1 MPLFE
6 YIVRSEEG
14 KRLEGTIEAK
24 TLNEA
29 NQNLLKKKYTI
40 VKLSEKEVVF
50 DFLGPF
56 LDRLSLEVEKMKN
69 KIPLTTLVFFT
80 RQLSTMFSAGLTL
93 EKSIFFLSQEE
104 KHKKFKKILGSM
116 DRNIKRGMLLSD
128 TLERHPGVFSN
139 LFISMVRAGEVS
151 GKLAETLEELALYLE
166 SVEETQRKV
175 KSAMYY
181 PVFIIGFLVLTLFL
195 TFTFLIPSFSS
206 VYDSLGSEL
215 PYYTVLMVNIGEW
228 LQSNIFSVLFISFL
242 SLGSVW
248 LLFLTDTGKLF
259 KDRSLLRTP
268 IFGKIIKDNI
278 LSKFSKTF
286 GILVNAGVPVIDTFQ
301 LVKKVVDNRV
311 YELAIA
317 DSTTSIENGL
327 NISQALKNT
336 GEFPSVM
343 IQLLSTGE
351 ETGEID
357 TLALK
362 ASEFYTKQVNASVD
376 RLTSIIE
383 PALII
388 LVGGV
393 IGVIIIA
400 TYLPI
405 FHFGNAMSNM

>member
-1 MPLFE
+1 M
-6 YIVRSEEG
+6 
-14 KRLEGTIEAK
+14 
-24 TLNEA
+24 
-29 NQNLLKKKYTI
+29 
-40 VKLSEKEVVF
+40 EKF
-50 DFLGPF
+50 
-56 LDRLSLEVEKMKN
+56 KN
-69 KIPLTTLVFFT
+69 RIPLSTLVFFT

-104 KHKKFKKILGSM
+104 KNKKFKKILG
-116 DRNIKRGMLLSD
+116 DLDQNIKRGMLLSD

-151 GKLAETLEELALYLE
+151 GKLSETLEELAEYLE
-166 SVEETQRKV
+166 TVEETQRKV

-181 PVFIIGFLVLTLFL
+181 PVFIIGFLVITLFL
-195 TFTFLIPSFSS
+195 TFTYLIPSFSD
-206 VYDSLGSEL
+206 VYDQLGSEL

-228 LQSNIFSVLFISFL
+228 LQANVFFVLFSSFTTL
-242 SLGSVW
+242 AAIWMGT
-248 LLFLTDTGKLF
+248 LTDSGKLL
-259 KDRSLLRTP
+259 KDRMLLRIP

-286 GILVNAGVPVIDTFQ
+286 GILVNAGVPIIDTLN

-311 YELAIA
+311 YELATIEA
-317 DSTTSIENGL
+317 STNIENGA

-357 TLALK
+357 TLSLK

-383 PALII
+383 PLLII

-393 IGVIIIA
+393 IGIIVVA

-405 FHFGNAMSNM
+405 FHFGTALSDY

>member
-1 MPLFE
+1 MPNFE
-6 YIVRSEEG
+6 YIVRTEDG
-14 KRLEGTIEAK
+14 KRLEGKIDAK

-29 NQNLLKKKYTI
+29 SEKLYEKKYTI
-40 VKLSEKEVVF
+40 VKLEEKEVAF
-50 DFLGPF
+50 EFLGPF
-56 LDRLSLEVEKMKN
+56 LDRLSLSIEKLKN
-69 KIPLTTLVFFT
+69 RIPLTTLVFFT

-104 KHKKFKKILGSM
+104 KHPKFKKILGSI
-116 DRNIKRGMLLSD
+116 DKNIKRGMLLSD
-128 TLERHPGVFSN
+128 ALERHPGVFSN

-151 GKLAETLEELALYLE
+151 GKLSETLEELAEYLE
-166 SVEETQRKV
+166 TVEETQRKV

-181 PVFIIGFLVLTLFL
+181 PVFILIFLFATLLL
-195 TFTFLIPSFSS
+195 TFTYLIPSFSS

-215 PYYTVLMVNIGEW
+215 PYYTVLMVDIGEW
-228 LQSNIFSVLFISFL
+228 MQSNVFFVLLTTFL
-242 SLGSVW
+242 GLGTVW
-248 LLFLTDTGKLF
+248 LTTLTDTG
-259 KDRSLLRTP
+259 RLLRDRLFLRLP
-268 IFGKIIKDNI
+268 IFGSIIKNNI
-278 LSKFSKTF
+278 LSKFAKTF
-286 GILVNAGVPVIDTFQ
+286 GILVNAGVPIIDTFS
-301 LVKKVVDNRV
+301 LVQKVVDNRV
-311 YELAIA
+311 YELAII
-317 DSTTSIENGL
+317 DSTKSIENGL

-336 GEFPSVM
+336 EEFPPVM

-357 TLALK
+357 SLALK

-405 FHFGNAMSNM
+405 FHFGTALSDI

>member
-1 MPLFE
+1 MPSYE
-6 YIVRSEEG
+6 YIVRTQDG
-14 KRLEGTIEAK
+14 KRLEGKIEAEN
-24 TLNEA
+24 LNRA
-29 NQNLLKKKYTI
+29 NEKLEEKKFTI
-40 VKLSEKEVVF
+40 VKLSENEVAF

-56 LDRLSLEVEKMKN
+56 LDRLNLEMEKFKN
-69 KIPLTTLVFFT
+69 RIPLTTLVFFT

-104 KHKKFKKILGSM
+104 KNKKFKKILA
-116 DRNIKRGMLLSD
+116 DLDQNIKRGMLLSD
-128 TLERHPGVFSN
+128 TLERHPGVFTN

-151 GKLAETLEELALYLE
+151 GKLSETLEELAAYLE
-166 SVEETQRKV
+166 TVEETQRKV

-181 PVFIIGFLVLTLFL
+181 PVFIIGFLVITLFL
-195 TFTFLIPSFSS
+195 TFTYLIPSFSD
-206 VYDSLGSEL
+206 VYDQLGSEL

-228 LQSNIFSVLFISFL
+228 LQANVFFVLLSSFS
-242 SLGSVW
+242 SLAGIW
-248 LLFLTDTGKLF
+248 MATLTDSGKLL
-259 KDRSLLRTP
+259 KDRMLLRIP

-286 GILVNAGVPVIDTFQ
+286 GILVNAGVPIIDTLN

-311 YELAIA
+311 YELATIEA
-317 DSTTSIENGL
+317 STNIENGA

-357 TLALK
+357 TLSLK

-383 PALII
+383 PLLII

-393 IGVIIIA
+393 IGIIVVA

-405 FHFGNAMSNM
+405 FHFGTALSDY